1 MTTLEGGIL
10 AEKGEWASLAK
21 DLGAEK
27 GISKQYKPPTDHVRH
42 LKPLYVKVVI
52 NGRPISRAFINNGVL
67 LNVSLFSTIKKLGKS
82 K

>member
-1 MTTLEGGIL
+1 MSL
-10 AEKGEWASLAK
+10 AE
-21 DLGAEK
+21 DLDAEK
-27 GISKQYKPPTDHVRH
+27 GIAKLHKPQAYQAQH
-42 LKPLYVKVVI
+42 LKLYVKVVI